1 MKIAGENAYELSK
14 GEGAAP
20 IMEDLAWRLEK
31 AYAAMAG
38 TERVTLKVYFEMDP
52 L

>member
-14 GEGAAP
+14 GDGTAP
-20 IMEDLAWRLEK
+20 ALEDLAWRVEK

-38 TERVTLKVYFEMDP
+38 VERVTLKVYFEMDP